1 MIKIVLIMISTSI
14 LITSTIVIMLL
25 LSQENVECL
34 QNDNE
39 DRDKK

>member
-1 MIKIVLIMISTSI
+1 MISTST

-25 LSQENVECL
+25 ISQENVECS

-39 DRDKK
+39 DRDKKIRKCY